1 MMNWIFSSLI
11 LFSSLLV
18 QVTPNS
24 YGISDHQ
31 FHISKT
37 QIAYSET
44 DNALQVSMHVFIDD
58 LEEALRRRGKDK
70 LFINTEKET
79 IEADS
84 SIVEYLSDVFSISI
98 GDKALPFTFIGK
110 ESSDD
115 LQAIWCYL
123 EFEKVGTFDQ
133 LTIEN
138 GLLMEVYD
146 DQKNMILFE
155 KPGSDSAYF
164 MFTTDNRKDNVKF

>member
-1 MMNWIFSSLI
+1 MNWIFSSL
-11 LFSSLLV
+11 LLLSSLLV
-18 QVTPNS
+18 QLTHYT

-37 QIAYSET
+37 QIAYNET

-70 LFINTEKET
+70 LFINTEKED
-79 IEADS
+79 IEAES
-84 SIVEYLSDVFSISI
+84 AIVAYISEVFSISV
-98 GDKALPFTFIGK
+98 GEKALPFTFIGK

-123 EFEKVGTFDQ
+123 EFENVGTVDH

-155 KPGSDSAYF
+155 RPGNDSAYF
-164 MFTTDNRKDNVKF
+164 MFTTDSRKDEVKF